1 MDLIVTLMMTI
12 IYLIKGINNN
22 IEELDKMK
30 VKNAI
35 MLIVISMIVYLVKAI
50 KLKVTEDGI

>member
-1 MDLIVTLMMTI
+1 
-12 IYLIKGINNN
+12 
-22 IEELDKMK
+22 MK